1 MQNYRGF
8 DKEEMYKQKM
18 SSFIR
23 LLEDI
28 LNPAEIPEARELDAV
43 FQLKSQVRTYYQRKG
58 ELSDSLTE
66 TLYAM
71 MQERPQILEAK

>member
-1 MQNYRGF
+1 MNSIMVPNPGVGEPPLVYEEYSDDEGTGNNQDGEEMQNYRGF

-43 FQLKSQVRTYYQRKG
+43 F
-58 ELSDSLTE
+58 
-66 TLYAM
+66 
-71 MQERPQILEAK
+71 